1 MNYKGH
7 IVSADVLNCQFE
19 SKDIVFCIFQVEFH
33 NWNHNLPTAWK
44 WNNIEGV
51 TIFQS
56 SM

>member
-33 NWNHNLPTAWK
+33 N
-44 WNNIEGV
+44 
-51 TIFQS
+51 
-56 SM
+56 